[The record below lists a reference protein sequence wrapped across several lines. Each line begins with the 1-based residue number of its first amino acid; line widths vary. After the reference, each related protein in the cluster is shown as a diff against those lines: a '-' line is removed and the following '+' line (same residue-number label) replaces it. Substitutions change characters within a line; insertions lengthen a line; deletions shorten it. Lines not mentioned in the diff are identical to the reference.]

1 MSSMKQIISK
11 DKKVICT
18 TTVPYSKDII
28 KSMKEAGYKVK
39 TIDDEENNK

>member
-1 MSSMKQIISK
+1 MKQIISK

-18 TTVPYSKDII
+18 AIDAPYPKGII

-39 TIDDEENNK
+39 TIDDEEKDK